1 MAVIQFKRGTA
12 EALARNNLVFAEGE
26 PIFVT
31 DENRMKIGDG
41 VTPWNDLPDLCES
54 YVVNAKTRYDFPS
67 IGKENVIYKAESER
81 LLYQWSTTGLKYE
94 VVGEAIISGD
104 LASIEVINGGNA
116 SD

>member
-1 MAVIQFKRGTA
+1 MATIQFKRGTA
-12 EALARNNLVFAEGE
+12 EALDRTNLVFAEGE

-41 VTPWNDLPDLCES
+41 VTPWNDLPYLCDS
-54 YVVNAKTRYDFPS
+54 YVINASTHYDFPS
-67 IGKENVIYKAESER
+67 IGKENVIYKAELEK
-81 LLYQWSTTGLKYE
+81 LLYQWNTTDLKYE

-104 LASIEVINGGNA
+104 LANIEVINGGNA